1 MSYEIILMGGKIIKE
16 KIVKF
21 FKSFNIKY
29 GFILDRD
36 VYMKIE
42 NKIVRIYYFGYD

>member
-1 MSYEIILMGGKIIKE
+1 MGGKIIKE

-21 FKSFNIKY
+21 CECINIKY

-36 VYMKIE
+36 VYVKIKNGKVE
-42 NKIVRIYYFGYD
+42 IVDYLVY

>member
-1 MSYEIILMGGKIIKE
+1 MGGNIIKE
-16 KIVKF
+16 KIVNF
-21 FKSFNIKY
+21 CECINIKY

-42 NKIVRIYYFGYD
+42 NGIVEIVDYLVY